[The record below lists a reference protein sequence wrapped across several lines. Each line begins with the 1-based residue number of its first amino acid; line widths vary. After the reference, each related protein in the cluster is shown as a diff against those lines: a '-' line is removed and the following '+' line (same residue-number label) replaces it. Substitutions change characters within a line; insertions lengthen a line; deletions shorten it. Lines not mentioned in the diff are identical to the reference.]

1 MRLSDEIFPSLCEL
15 FGLVD
20 RLLLTEGFRLLRDV
34 LIPDV
39 FRKELF
45 QAMDDRL
52 AQMLDMAL
60 LCRHWL

>member
-1 MRLSDEIFPSLCEL
+1 
-15 FGLVD
+15 VD